1 MVVKKRKKRKIK
13 VSDKR
18 KIKRKKGFFAKIL
31 NKRKTRQKQEILP
44 PIIKPWISGA
54 LMFLI
59 ALFILLSFFDLA
71 GVAGRTFVK
80 VFTFLFGKANFI
92 LPLVFLLGGLAFFS
106 KRLKS
111 RLSIILAMF
120 LTLAGVSGIFA
131 IFDLSKLPNFTFHFF
146 HSGAGGW
153 FGNFLAW
160 PLMKIFGFWVSGI
173 IFCFLFLISIFI
185 FWYYLKPEERE
196 YDYEEEDEEEIAQ
209 KKPFIHKIFSP
220 KFIVSKVEEHQ
231 KKIEVKDINKSK
243 KEIIKNTETK
253 TFKPDIITGKEKFLI
268 SANWNLPPLKLL
280 SADSGSPEAGDVNSN
295 SEIIKRTLDNF
306 DIPVEMSGANIGP
319 TVTQYAFKP
328 AEGVKLSK
336 ITTLNNNLALALA
349 AHPLRIEAPI
359 PGKSLVGI
367 EVPNKTRTIVRLKG
381 LFSKPEFSE
390 PKSRLLFSVGRDVTG
405 IPFYSDLA
413 KMPHLLVAGAT
424 GSGKTIALSSIMLS
438 LLYRNSPRQLRF
450 VLVDP
455 KRVEFSGYKDLP
467 HLLCPVIYD
476 VSKTLIVLRWLINE
490 MEHRFEILS
499 KIGSRNIIEYNE
511 KLLKNNTQS
520 DDNKIMPY
528 IVVIVDE
535 LADLM
540 AAKGRDVEAGIVKL
554 AQKARAVGIHL
565 ILATQRPSVEVI
577 TGLIKANIT
586 CRMALQV
593 ASQVDSRTILDTSGA
608 EKLLGGGDLLF
619 ISAQISK
626 PKRIQGA
633 YVSTKEIK
641 RVVDF
646 IHRNNKNIELEEDDS
661 LRDNIEAEMQRA
673 ESFGSSAVNGAEP
686 LDPIYEDAKRLIIE
700 AGKASASFL
709 QRKLRIGYA
718 RAARL
723 LDMMEER
730 GIIGPA
736 QGAKP
741 REVMQTIEQA
751 IVEEDRGIGEEMLEQ
766 NSEEDLEEDLEE
778 DFEEDLEGK
787 EIEKQDTG
795 ADDEKGENKENKE
808 EEEEEKSNEGEED
821 IDAEENDEDDED
833 EEDER
838 DGKL

>member
-1 MVVKKRKKRKIK
+1 MAAKKRKKSKIK
-13 VSDKR
+13 VSNKR
-18 KIKRKKGFFAKIL
+18 KRRKGFFAKIL
-31 NKRKTRQKQEILP
+31 NRSRGRQRQEILP

-71 GVAGRTFVK
+71 GVAGRTFIK
-80 VFTFLFGKANFI
+80 AFSFLFGKANFI
-92 LPLVFLLGGLAFFS
+92 LPLVFVLGGFACFS
-106 KRLKS
+106 RRLKS
-111 RLSIILAMF
+111 RLSITLAMF
-120 LTLAGVSGIFA
+120 FILAGASGIFS
-131 IFDLSKLPNFTFHFF
+131 IFDLDKLPDITFHFF
-146 HSGAGGW
+146 YSGVGGW
-153 FGNFLAW
+153 LGNLLAW

-173 IFCFLFLISIFI
+173 VFCFLLLISIFI
-185 FWYYLKPEERE
+185 FWYYLKPEKRE
-196 YDYEEEDEEEIAQ
+196 YDYEDEDEEEITQ
-209 KKPFIHKIFSP
+209 QKPFIHKVFAP
-220 KFIVSKVEEHQ
+220 KFKVNKVEEYQ
-231 KKIEVKDINKSK
+231 KKIEIKDVNKN
-243 KEIIKNTETK
+243 KEQANKNIETK
-253 TFKPDIITGKEKFLI
+253 IFKTDSSIGKEKFLI

-280 SADSGSPEAGDVNSN
+280 SSDSGSPEAGDVNSN

-306 DIPVEMSGANIGP
+306 DIPVEMSGVNIGP

-381 LFSKPEFSE
+381 LFSNREFSE
-390 PKSRLLFSVGRDVTG
+390 PESRLLFSVGRDVVGT
-405 IPFYSDLA
+405 PFYSDLA

-438 LLYRNSPRQLRF
+438 LLYRNSPKQLRF
-450 VLVDP
+450 ILVDP

-476 VSKTLIVLRWLINE
+476 VGKTLIALRWLINE
-490 MEHRFEILS
+490 MESRFEILS
-499 KIGSRNIIEYNE
+499 KIGARHIAEYNE
-511 KLLKNNTQS
+511 RLLKNNTQS

-540 AAKGRDVEAGIVKL
+540 AAKGRDIEAGIVKL

-586 CRMALQV
+586 CRIALQV

-646 IHRNNKNIELEEDDS
+646 IHKNNKSIELEGDDS

-673 ESFGSSAVNGAEP
+673 ESFGSSVIDGTEP
-686 LDPIYEDAKRLIIE
+686 LDPVYEDAKRLIIE
-700 AGKASASFL
+700 SGKASASFL

-723 LDMMEER
+723 LDVMEER
-730 GIIGPA
+730 GIVGPA

-751 IVEEDRGIGEEMLEQ
+751 IAEEAREGEEELDEEQMLEQ
-766 NSEEDLEEDLEE
+766 GAETEEEDDDEMQDDEMQDDEIKDDETEEED
-778 DFEEDLEGK
+778 K
-787 EIEKQDTG
+787 IEKD
-795 ADDEKGENKENKE
+795 
-808 EEEEEKSNEGEED
+808 
-821 IDAEENDEDDED
+821 
-833 EEDER
+833 
-838 DGKL
+838 L